1 VDLIGI
7 IKENWRAGVEVL
19 VLWILIYQTYRVFR
33 ATRGARILVGLTVVI
48 ILMTLASQVLDLK
61 VIEWIIK
68 SAAAVLAFALLII
81 FQPELRNGLARLGST
96 NLFSFSTS
104 QQKIFL
110 DALTEAVMKL
120 SKKRFGALF
129 AIERGIELSEYERTG
144 VVIDSALSVELV
156 ATVFHPKTALHDGG
170 MILKK
175 ERIASAACI
184 FPVSQKQLSDRSLGL
199 RHRAGFGITE
209 ETDAVAVIVSEET
222 GAISIVVEEKIYRNL
237 SEDEFREK
245 LEEIFLIHGEVHKEM
260 AAEEL
265 DGENRRSNS
274 GDRDQISD

>member
-1 VDLIGI
+1 MDLIEI
-7 IKENWRAGVEVL
+7 VKQNWRAGVEVL

-48 ILMTLASQVLDLK
+48 ILMTLASQILDLK

-265 DGENRRSNS
+265 DGEDRRSDS

>member
-1 VDLIGI
+1 MDLIGI

-48 ILMTLASQVLDLK
+48 ILMTLASQILDLK

-129 AIERGIELSEYERTG
+129 AIERGIELSEYESTG

-265 DGENRRSNS
+265 DGEDRRSDS

>member
-1 VDLIGI
+1 MIGI
-7 IKENWRAGVEVL
+7 IMENWRAGVEVL

-48 ILMTLASQVLDLK
+48 ILMTLASQILDLK

-144 VVIDSALSVELV
+144 VVIDSAISVELV

-265 DGENRRSNS
+265 DGEDRRSDS

>member
-1 VDLIGI
+1 M
-7 IKENWRAGVEVL
+7 ENWRAGVEVL

-48 ILMTLASQVLDLK
+48 ILMTLASQILDLK

-144 VVIDSALSVELV
+144 VVIDSAISVELV
-156 ATVFHPKTALHDGG
+156 STVFHPKTALHDGG

-265 DGENRRSNS
+265 DGEDRRSDS

>member
-48 ILMTLASQVLDLK
+48 ILMTLASQTLDLK

-129 AIERGIELSEYERTG
+129 AIERGIELSEYESTG

-209 ETDAVAVIVSEET
+209 ETDAIAVIVSEET

-265 DGENRRSNS
+265 DGEDRRSNS

>member
-1 VDLIGI
+1 
-7 IKENWRAGVEVL
+7 
-19 VLWILIYQTYRVFR
+19 
-33 ATRGARILVGLTVVI
+33 
-48 ILMTLASQVLDLK
+48 
-61 VIEWIIK
+61 
-68 SAAAVLAFALLII
+68 
-81 FQPELRNGLARLGST
+81 
-96 NLFSFSTS
+96 
-104 QQKIFL
+104 
-110 DALTEAVMKL
+110 
-120 SKKRFGALF
+120 
-129 AIERGIELSEYERTG
+129 
-144 VVIDSALSVELV
+144 VIDSAISVELV

-265 DGENRRSNS
+265 DGEDRRSDS

>member
-48 ILMTLASQVLDLK
+48 ILMTLASQILDLK

-129 AIERGIELSEYERTG
+129 AIERGIELSEYESTG

-209 ETDAVAVIVSEET
+209 ETDAIAVIVSEET

-265 DGENRRSNS
+265 DGEDRRSNS

>member
-1 VDLIGI
+1 MDLIGI

-19 VLWILIYQTYRVFR
+19 VLWVLIYQTYRVFR

-129 AIERGIELSEYERTG
+129 AIEGGIELSEYERTG

-265 DGENRRSNS
+265 DGEDRRSNS